1 MLALNDLEIRILVDN
16 FALYGVRD
24 NNNYS
29 PSPLLQSNPDFMIH
43 NSSLLRFSKGLFFGI
58 LTVIL
63 SCCSNDMPE
72 SEVAKTELKAAESGK
87 KVVTL
92 VEDTGGA
99 QLIHFTDGTSLRLSS
114 GPDGVISNL
123 SQDSNT
129 GDIIVI
135 LTDGTE
141 FKFAFAGPF
150 VSTITI
156 TGDEEYSVS
165 SCGRITLNFTITP
178 TTEEPTIDFSK
189 EMDAGNFSLSPY
201 YAGEENFRL
210 LSVEPVLNTFDR
222 PIPGQYKAELQ
233 ELAKATGYS
242 ESISFTFIG
251 KNYRGNEISTR
262 SNHVCIRHIDEAEI
276 HTITVNGVE
285 ARKAGEHTYL
295 AKLPYYQNLERV
307 SVKAVTSGNLS
318 INGAEAGENTTI
330 NMSSPA
336 TLSVTT
342 PSGKS
347 IECTLAICYSDIP
360 VVYVETPA
368 PILSKDD
375 WVKNGKLSIFT
386 SDDDGVILNKAQYKG
401 RGNSTWGYPKKPY
414 AIKLDKKAEILGMP
428 KHKRWVLLANYLDKT
443 LMRNAVAFEVGH
455 RMEGLD
461 WTPHGRFVDLVFNGR
476 FVGNYYLCEQ
486 IKIDENRVN
495 ITEMEPTDVDESSR
509 TGGFLLEYD
518 SYFDEVNKFR
528 SDLKNMPVNIKE
540 PDEEVLNSTQF
551 NYIRYYINSLESLLA
566 KDFTM
571 NALSAMIDVNS
582 FIDWWIVYELVQN
595 AEPNHPKSSYM
606 FKGRND
612 VLKAGP
618 LWDFDWET
626 FRDPARG
633 QQWLIKN
640 TIYYGD
646 LFKNQDF
653 VKRVKE
659 RWNKHKSKLE
669 SVTDFIDQAYAEIKE
684 SGENNGRMWTA
695 PDYPNLEGS
704 LSYSEAVERLRR
716 SYVARL
722 KWMDS
727 QISNW

>member
-1 MLALNDLEIRILVDN
+1 
-16 FALYGVRD
+16 
-24 NNNYS
+24 
-29 PSPLLQSNPDFMIH
+29 MI
-43 NSSLLRFSKGLFFGI
+43 SYTSLRHYIAGLFIITLSGA
-58 LTVIL
+58 LT
-63 SCCSNDMPE
+63 CCFNDNIPE
-72 SEVAKTELKAAESGK
+72 SELARTELEAAVSGK
-87 KVVTL
+87 KTVTL
-92 VEDTGGA
+92 VEDTGAA

-114 GPDGVISNL
+114 GPDGVIYNL

-129 GDIIVI
+129 GEIIVI

-141 FKFAFAGPF
+141 FKFAFAEPF

-165 SCGRITLNFTITP
+165 SSGRITLNFTITP
-178 TTEEPTIDFSK
+178 ATEESTIDLSK

-233 ELAKATGYS
+233 ELAKSTGYS
-242 ESISFTFIG
+242 ENISFTFIG

-262 SNHVCIRHIDEAEI
+262 SNRVCIRHIDEALI
-276 HTITVNGVE
+276 HTLSINGVQ

-295 AKLPYYQNLERV
+295 AKLPYNQNLERV
-307 SVKAVTSGNLS
+307 SVDVVGSGNIT
-318 INGAEAGENTTI
+318 INGTKPNENNLI
-330 NMSSPA
+330 NLSRPA
-336 TLSVTT
+336 TLTVTT
-342 PSGKS
+342 QSGKS
-347 IECTLAICYSDIP
+347 DEFTLVASFSDIP
-360 VVYVETPA
+360 VVYVESPE
-368 PILSKDD
+368 PIVSKDD
-375 WVKNGKLSIFT
+375 WVKKGRLSIFT
-386 SDDDGVILNKAQYKG
+386 TDDDGVVLDNTQFKG

-414 AIKLDKKAEILGMP
+414 AIKLDKKTEILGMP

-455 RMEGLD
+455 CMEGLD
-461 WTPHGRFVDLVFNGR
+461 WTPHGKFVDLVFNGK

-486 IKIDENRVN
+486 IKIDKNRVN

-528 SDLKNMPVNIKE
+528 SSLKNMPVNIKE
-540 PDEEVLNSTQF
+540 PDEDVLNSTQF
-551 NYIRYYINSLESLLA
+551 NYIRNYINSFESLLVSNV
-566 KDFTM
+566 TM
-571 NALSAMIDVNS
+571 TKLSSMIDVNS

-606 FKGRND
+606 HKDRND

-633 QQWLIKN
+633 QEWLIKN
-640 TIYYGD
+640 SIYYGE
-646 LFKNQDF
+646 LFRNQDF
-653 VKRVKE
+653 VARVKQ
-659 RWNKHKSKLE
+659 RWAMHQSKLV
-669 SVTDFIDQAYAEIKE
+669 SVATFIDQLYDEIKE
-684 SGENNGRMWTA
+684 SGENNVKMWVT
-695 PDYPNLEGS
+695 PNYPNTDGS
-704 LSYSEAVERLRR
+704 LSYSEAVDRLRK
-716 SYVARL
+716 SYSARL